1 MDDKNSL
8 IVCNWKTRE
17 MFCDLPDSVFL
28 LCENVMDDACI
39 IIDEDDF
46 VELLDKGRHTK
57 GQRMFQYIFADGS
70 EVLARKGLPPLTVEK
85 EEQTHGELLKVKEIR
100 DGTVDG
106 NGD

>member
-39 IIDEDDF
+39 IVDEDDF
-46 VELLDKGRHTK
+46 VELLDRGKAYERTEDVSIH
-57 GQRMFQYIFADGS
+57 
-70 EVLARKGLPPLTVEK
+70 
-85 EEQTHGELLKVKEIR
+85 IR
-100 DGTVDG
+100 
-106 NGD
+106 